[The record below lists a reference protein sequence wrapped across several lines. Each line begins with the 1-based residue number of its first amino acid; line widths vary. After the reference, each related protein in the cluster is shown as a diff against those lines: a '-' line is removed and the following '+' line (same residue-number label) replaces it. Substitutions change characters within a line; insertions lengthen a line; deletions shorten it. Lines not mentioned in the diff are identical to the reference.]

1 MTPLPLWL
9 ASTPTAIVTWQA
21 LHRSSERTTAA
32 KASLLRRADNQQR
45 ALDVVADLVGHGAEE
60 EAAGARHPLVADDQ
74 QVVVAVV
81 GHLDESGRGVAV
93 VDNGGDLHTRVAV
106 ASRFTVDDLLGLLPD
121 ARRQDR
127 QCRPGRLR

>member
-45 ALDVVADLVGHGAEE
+45 ALDVVADLVGHRAEE
-60 EAAGARHPLVADDQ
+60 EAAGARHALVADDQ
-74 QVVVAVV
+74 QVVVAVA
-81 GHLDESGRGVAV
+81 GHLHERSGRVALIYDRV
-93 VDNGGDLHTRVAV
+93 DLH
-106 ASRFTVDDLLGLLPD
+106 SRIG
-121 ARRQDR
+121 
-127 QCRPGRLR
+127 